1 MFYSHGNLYH
11 LVREGI
17 VTGDDGVPEAMLCST
32 CYGLVKTNHVPKFC
46 IASGY
51 DYCRIAGLPE
61 LSLLEKIVIS
71 PYRLYTTILKLKPA
85 AGSNSQAAQSC
96 LTWHAILFE
105 HHAVR
110 AVLEAILRHSFSD
123 MSRDIAVAFLGSRE

>member
-1 MFYSHGNLYH
+1 MK
-11 LVREGI
+11 
-17 VTGDDGVPEAMLCST
+17 GDAEKGFDIIWSYADIPHTQC
-32 CYGLVKTNHVPKFC
+32 
-46 IASGY
+46 GY

-105 HHAVR
+105 HDTVR
-110 AVLEAILRHSFSD
+110 AVLEAIPRHSFSD